1 MNEAEF
7 SKSLLNHWRRLGYFV
22 QRVETG
28 TIARGVP
35 DVFVANRTGDLWVE
49 LKSVKW
55 KPYEGMQIP
64 WRPGQQGWML
74 DYHRSTGRCCY
85 TIVHCPNCILSI
97 KMVKRFPKNF
107 VSLADVQVYHS
118 VSEIML

>member
-1 MNEAEF
+1 VTEAEF
-7 SKSLLNHWRRLGYFV
+7 SKTLLNHWRRLGYFV

-28 TIARGVP
+28 QITRGVP
-35 DVFVANRTGDLWVE
+35 DVFVANKRGDLWVE

-55 KPYEGMQIP
+55 KPYDGMQVP

-74 DYHRSTGRCCY
+74 EYHKTTGRCCY
-85 TIVHCPNCILSI
+85 TIVKCANCILTI
-97 KMVKRFPKNF
+97 PMTKRFIKNE

-118 VSEIML
+118 VTEITL